1 LRAALLREEWRTA
14 VRERVAPDHFVDP
27 NYRRLAEAVLGNNDI
42 ETLDSRRLDADEELT
57 RISSELLVEDG
68 GPAPTAPALEDCVR
82 RIETYWRKRRKDELE
97 AEIRKGLLKRSD
109 PGYQEYLQLVR
120 VLYGQGL
127 KGED

>member
-1 LRAALLREEWRTA
+1 
-14 VRERVAPDHFVDP
+14 VRPTQFVEPD
-27 NYRRLAEAVLGNNDI
+27 YRRLAEAVLGNNHDDDF
-42 ETLDSRRLDADEELT
+42 DSRRLDADEELT

-68 GPAPTAPALEDCVR
+68 GPALSSQALEDCLR
-82 RIETYWRKRRKDELE
+82 RIETYWRKRRYDELD
-97 AEIRKGLLKRSD
+97 AEIGKGSLSKSD

>member
-1 LRAALLREEWRTA
+1 VE
-14 VRERVAPDHFVDP
+14 PDH
-27 NYRRLAEAVLGNNDI
+27 RRLAEAVLGNNHD
-42 ETLDSRRLDADEELT
+42 ESFDSRRLDADEELT
-57 RISSELLVEDG
+57 RISSELLVEEG
-68 GPAPTAPALEDCVR
+68 GPALTAAALDDCVR

-97 AEIRKGLLKRSD
+97 AEIGNGSLSKSD